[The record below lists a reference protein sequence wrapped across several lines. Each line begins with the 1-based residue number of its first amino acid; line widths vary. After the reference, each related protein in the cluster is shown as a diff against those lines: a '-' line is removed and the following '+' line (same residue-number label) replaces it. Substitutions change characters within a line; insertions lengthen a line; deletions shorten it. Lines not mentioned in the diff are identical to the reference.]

1 MPNRSDLF
9 NFFRNSL
16 QEMILQDRV
25 SSTPGKGS
33 SGDFIKFLKGVAEN
47 IITMEKIVEITLFQF
62 ENFLKWLC
70 LPNSSSVSDTAEMLE
85 TFCKHVNEATEEV
98 LKDIAK
104 KGEEKKDKPEKVK
117 PKNPEK
123 EQGMRIS
130 PGDLKHTGLKKVGLR
145 KLPTKPAETSTAD
158 NELSAML
165 ARFNR
170 NRNTSENDDEDD
182 DKGSEE
188 GGEPTLTRTVRG
200 VTIRRSKRSL
210 LRTGKKASTSGI
222 SGRRGLK
229 ALLN

>member
-1 MPNRSDLF
+1 
-9 NFFRNSL
+9 
-16 QEMILQDRV
+16 MILQDRV
-25 SSTPGKGS
+25 SSTPGKGT

-70 LPNSSSVSDTAEMLE
+70 LPSSSSVSDTAEMLE

-123 EQGMRIS
+123 EQNPSQGMRITA
-130 PGDLKHTGLKKVGLR
+130 GDLKHTGLKKVGLR

-170 NRNTSENDDEDD
+170 NRKTSENDDEED
-182 DKGSEE
+182 DKGSE

-200 VTIRRSKRSL
+200 VTIRRTKRSL
-210 LRTGKKASTSGI
+210 RRAGKEPSTSGL
-222 SGRRGLK
+222 SGQRGLR